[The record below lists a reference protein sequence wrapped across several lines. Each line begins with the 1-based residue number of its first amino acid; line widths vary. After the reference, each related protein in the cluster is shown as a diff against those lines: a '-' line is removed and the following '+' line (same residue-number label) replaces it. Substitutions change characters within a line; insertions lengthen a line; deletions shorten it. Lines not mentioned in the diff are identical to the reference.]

1 MWAYYWLSWAS
12 TYRCQHLESSW
23 ALWMAWKSYDR
34 LAITHTLTHTHL
46 LCRDSFLRK
55 SIKERREC
63 GLYDSR
69 CTLVI
74 LSARLSGCVGVI
86 PREGGTAWILS
97 FLHQSLSFCPCH
109 QVITLEGWVDIMYYV
124 MDAHSFY
131 NFIYFILL
139 IIVSTAFLNHLYKS
153 THSKDSFLFCQ
164 TSAVNFP
171 WRKNKYNSHFLIK

>member
-1 MWAYYWLSWAS
+1 MSIVDGMKELRPSRHH
-12 TYRCQHLESSW
+12 TL
-23 ALWMAWKSYDR
+23 
-34 LAITHTLTHTHL
+34 THTLTHTHL

-97 FLHQSLSFCPCH
+97 LLHQSLSFCPCH

-153 THSKDSFLFCQ
+153 THSKDSFLFLSNFSCQ
-164 TSAVNFP
+164 FP
-171 WRKNKYNSHFLIK
+171 VKEEQVQFPFSH